1 MDRTIAEVLS
11 ATIGSYFTN
20 WWEHPT
26 FCVIIDESHIAVTQN
41 IGCSPLLSLHTY
53 RIDTS
58 SQYGGVFP
66 LEAWERGWRIRN
78 SYLPEYGSL

>member
-1 MDRTIAEVLS
+1 MMFIALLFVPNNLR
-11 ATIGSYFTN
+11 
-20 WWEHPT
+20 EHPT
-26 FCVIIDESHIAVTQN
+26 FCVTIDESHIAVTQN

-66 LEAWERGWRIRN
+66 LEA
-78 SYLPEYGSL
+78 

>member
-1 MDRTIAEVLS
+1 MFIALLFVPNNLR
-11 ATIGSYFTN
+11 
-20 WWEHPT
+20 EHPT

-41 IGCSPLLSLHTY
+41 IGCSPLLSLYTY
-53 RIDTS
+53 RIDNS

-78 SYLPEYGSL
+78 SYLPEYGSV

>member
-11 ATIGSYFTN
+11 ATIGGYFTN

-58 SQYGGVFP
+58 SQDGGVFH

-78 SYLPEYGSL
+78 SYLPEYGSV

>member
-1 MDRTIAEVLS
+1 MTNQNDIKKLAQQM
-11 ATIGSYFTN
+11 AGSMKS
-20 WWEHPT
+20 WEHPT

-41 IGCSPLLSLHTY
+41 IGCSPLLSLY
-53 RIDTS
+53 NYKIDTS

-78 SYLPEYGSL
+78 SYLPEYGSV